1 MTRGGTYRQGNM
13 RPPAGTGWRE
23 MIAINEVGGGRARRR
38 DRTRAGRWLIA
49 AAGCAALAL
58 LAEPPAAAQFF
69 GFGGGDREE
78 LQLVDQFDED
88 GNGRLDAGERRA
100 AREWAGPRRRNRRSG
115 GLKGRTL
122 AASRPLS
129 PADVATYP
137 DRPLYEP
144 STLRTFFLAFENDV
158 WEAELEAFYN
168 TDVEVP
174 ATLVVD
180 GESFPDVGVHFRG
193 LSSYSRVPAGYKRSL
208 NLSLDWVHDGA
219 DIDGYQTFNLL
230 NSHEDPTF
238 LRAVLYYE
246 IARQY
251 IPAPKANFLRLV
263 INGENW
269 GIYVHAQQFN
279 SDFTREWFGTRDGA
293 RWKVPGN
300 PRGRGGLEYFG
311 RNPAAYRRVFEI
323 KTDDDPED
331 WRDLIEFTR
340 ILNETPLDQLE
351 AALEPVLDIDG
362 ALRFL
367 ALDAALVNSD
377 GYWVRAS
384 DYNLYKDVDGRFH
397 IIPHDANETFN
408 GAERGRGFGGRTGGV
423 TLDPLTG
430 LNDSSKP
437 LRSWLLAV
445 PALRARY
452 LEYVQDIAVTH
463 LDWGVL
469 GLVALGHQALIAE
482 DVAQDVRRLESVNEF
497 PADHPGS
504 GSLRSFVDRRR
515 EFLLNYTML
524 RRLNQGAEAI
534 RR

>member
-1 MTRGGTYRQGNM
+1 MSDVVDRRWAEIRRWA
-13 RPPAGTGWRE
+13 RP
-23 MIAINEVGGGRARRR
+23 GRRLVAL
-38 DRTRAGRWLIA
+38 T
-49 AAGCAALAL
+49 GCAVLAL
-58 LAEPPAAAQFF
+58 LAGVPAAAQFF
-69 GFGGGDREE
+69 GFGGGNREA
-78 LQLVDQFDED
+78 LQLVDRFDED
-88 GNGRLDAGERRA
+88 GNGRLDAVEREA
-100 AREWAGPRRRNRRSG
+100 AREWAGPQRRNRRGG
-115 GLKGRTL
+115 GLRGRTVT
-122 AASRPLS
+122 ASHPLS
-129 PADVATYP
+129 PAEVATYP

-144 STLRTFFLAFENDV
+144 STLRTFFLTFENDA

-174 ATLVVD
+174 ATLMVD

-193 LSSYSRVPAGYKRSL
+193 ASSFSRVPAGYKRSL

-238 LRAVLYYE
+238 LRTVLYYD

-251 IPAPKANFLRLV
+251 IPAPKANFVRLV

-293 RWKVPGN
+293 RWKVPGS

-311 RNPAAYRRVFEI
+311 ENPAAYERVFEI

-331 WRDLIEFTR
+331 WRALIEFTR
-340 ILNETPLDQLE
+340 VLNETPLDQLE
-351 AALEPVLDIDG
+351 AALAPVLDIDG
-362 ALRFL
+362 TLRFL
-367 ALDAALVNSD
+367 ALDAVLVNGD
-377 GYWVRAS
+377 GYWTRAS
-384 DYNLYKDVDGRFH
+384 DYNLYKDPAGRFH
-397 IIPHDANETFN
+397 VIPHDANETFS
-408 GAERGRGFGGRTGGV
+408 GSERGRGFGGRTGGV

-430 LNDSSKP
+430 LDDSAKP
-437 LRSWLLAV
+437 LRSRLLAV
-445 PALRARY
+445 PALRERY

-463 LDWGVL
+463 LDWAVL
-469 GLVALGHQALIAE
+469 GPVALGYQTLIAD
-482 DVAQDVRRLESVNEF
+482 DVAQDVRKLESVNAF
-497 PADHPGS
+497 PADHDGS
-504 GSLRSFVDRRR
+504 GSLRSFADRRR

-524 RRLNQGAEAI
+524 RRLNQGAETV